1 MLTKVF
7 VVIDKVLSFI
17 EDWVLFLAT
26 MTALIALFINVILR
40 YGFNY
45 SLAWSEE
52 LVREV
57 IIVTTFIG
65 CSAAVKARA
74 GVKVDVFP
82 QLIPVTKWPITYI
95 SHLAILLFSGM
106 MIYYGW
112 KLVLMQVRT
121 AQTTIL
127 LQIPLEYLYSIL
139 PIMGIMM
146 FIRTLMLMVQDYQQI
161 QKESAAKT
169 A

>member
-7 VVIDKVLSFI
+7 AVIDKVFSFI

-26 MTALIALFINVILR
+26 MVALIALFINVILR

-74 GVKVDVFP
+74 GVKIDVLP
-82 QLIPVTKWPITYI
+82 QLVPVTKWPITYI
-95 SHLAILLFSGM
+95 SHLAILLFACM
-106 MIYYGW
+106 MLYYGW
-112 KLVLMQVRT
+112 KLTLLQAAT
-121 AQTTIL
+121 QQSTIL
-127 LQIPLEYLYSIL
+127 LEIPLEYLYAIL
-139 PIMGIMM
+139 PIMGFMM
-146 FIRTLMLMVQDYQQI
+146 LIRTIMLMYHDWLEM